1 MTMTGR
7 EAPSWLLAI
16 DTGTSRIVVAA
27 GGLDGAVLEVCGEP
41 AGYRHGELLLA
52 TVNQLLVRTGLE
64 RGGLRGIIVGTGP
77 GAFTGLRVGLATAK
91 TMAHGLGIQ
100 IVGVGTG
107 MALIHAAARD
117 GTEPMKPGSSVVLLM
132 PAGPRDR
139 LIVTLDAPPRI
150 LIDGGELD
158 AFDPAAI
165 VAVDLEDRAPADA
178 VARGVEAHRHLGES
192 MLALGAERLRAG
204 SVDDP
209 EQLVPEY
216 VTLPRG
222 VRAAVGAIEWSN
234 DQR

>member
-1 MTMTGR
+1 MSGR
-7 EAPSWLLAI
+7 AATPWLLAI

-27 GGLDGAVLEVCGEP
+27 GDLDGTVLAAFGEP

-52 TVNQLLVRTGLE
+52 TVDQLLARTGLE

-91 TMAHGLGIQ
+91 TMAHGLGIP
-100 IVGVGTG
+100 IAGIGTG
-107 MALIHAAARD
+107 MALIHAAARNR
-117 GTEPMKPGSSVVLLM
+117 TEPMTPDASIALLM

-139 LIVTLDAPPRI
+139 LILTSVAPPRM
-150 LIDGGELD
+150 LVDDGELD
-158 AFDPAAI
+158 ALDPAMI

-178 VARGVEAHRHLGES
+178 MARGVEAHRRLGES
-192 MLALGAERLRAG
+192 LLALGAERLRAG

-222 VRAAVGAIEWSN
+222 VSAAVGAIEWSN
-234 DQR
+234 DLR

>member
-1 MTMTGR
+1 MTYLDA
-7 EAPSWLLAI
+7 APWLLAI
-16 DTGTSRIVVAA
+16 DTGTSQIVVAA
-27 GGLDGAVLEVCGEP
+27 GDLDGTTIAVLGEP

-52 TVNQLLVRTGLE
+52 TVDRLLAETGLE
-64 RGGLRGIIVGTGP
+64 RRGLEGIIVGTGP

-91 TMAHGLGIQ
+91 TMAHGLGLP
-100 IVGVGTG
+100 IVGIGTAL
-107 MALIHAAARD
+107 ALIRAAART
-117 GTEPMKPGSSVVLLM
+117 GTEPTRPDSSIVLLM

-139 LIVTLDAPPRI
+139 LIVTSDVPPRM
-150 LIDGGELD
+150 LVDDGELEKLN
-158 AFDPAAI
+158 PRTV

-178 VARGVEAHRHLGES
+178 VARGVVAHRG
-192 MLALGAERLRAG
+192 LGASLLILGADRLRAH

-222 VRAAVGAIEWSN
+222 VTATVGAIEWSN

>member
-1 MTMTGR
+1 MTDRDPT
-7 EAPSWLLAI
+7 PWLLAM
-16 DTGTSRIVVAA
+16 DSGTSRIVVAA
-27 GGLDGAVLEVCGEP
+27 GDVDGAALAVLGEP

-52 TVNQLLVRTGLE
+52 TVDQVLARTGLE

-91 TMAHGLGIQ
+91 TLAHGLGIP
-100 IVGVGTG
+100 IVGIGTAL
-107 MALIHAAARD
+107 ALIHAAAGNGSERA
-117 GTEPMKPGSSVVLLM
+117 EPDSSIVLLM

-139 LIVTLDAPPRI
+139 LIVTSVAPPRM
-150 LIDGGELD
+150 LLDGEELD
-158 AFDPAAI
+158 AVDPASI

-178 VARGVEAHRHLGES
+178 VARGVEAHRRLGES
-192 MLALGAERLRAG
+192 LLALGAERLRAG

-222 VRAAVGAIEWSN
+222 VTATVGAIEWSN
-234 DQR
+234 DKR

>member
-1 MTMTGR
+1 MTDR
-7 EAPSWLLAI
+7 DPRPWLLAL

-27 GGLDGAVLEVCGEP
+27 GDVDGAALAVLGEP

-52 TVNQLLVRTGLE
+52 TVDKVLARTGLE
-64 RGGLRGIIVGTGP
+64 RGDLRGIIVGTGP

-91 TMAHGLGIQ
+91 TLAHGLGIP
-100 IVGVGTG
+100 IVGIGTAL
-107 MALIHAAARD
+107 ALIHAAARN
-117 GTEPMKPGSSVVLLM
+117 GSEPSEPDSSIVLLM

-139 LIVTLDAPPRI
+139 LIVTSVAPPRV
-150 LIDGGELD
+150 LLDGEELD
-158 AFDPAAI
+158 ALEPASI

-178 VARGVEAHRHLGES
+178 VARGVEAHRRLGES
-192 MLALGAERLRAG
+192 LLALGAKRLRAG

-222 VRAAVGAIEWSN
+222 VAATVGAIEWSN
-234 DQR
+234 DKR

>member
-1 MTMTGR
+1 MSGR
-7 EAPSWLLAI
+7 AATPWLLAI

-27 GGLDGAVLEVCGEP
+27 GDLDGTMLAALGEP

-52 TVNQLLVRTGLE
+52 TVDQLLARTGLE

-91 TMAHGLGIQ
+91 TMAHGLGIP
-100 IVGVGTG
+100 IVGIGTG
-107 MALIHAAARD
+107 MALIHAAARNR
-117 GTEPMKPGSSVVLLM
+117 TEPMTPDASIALLM

-139 LIVTLDAPPRI
+139 LILTSVAPPRM
-150 LIDGGELD
+150 LVDDGELD
-158 AFDPAAI
+158 ALDPAMI

-178 VARGVEAHRHLGES
+178 MARGVEAHRRLGES
-192 MLALGAERLRAG
+192 LLALGAERLRVG

-222 VRAAVGAIEWSN
+222 VSAVVGAIEWSN
-234 DQR
+234 DLR

>member
-1 MTMTGR
+1 MSRRDAT
-7 EAPSWLLAI
+7 PWLLAI
-16 DTGTSRIVVAA
+16 DTGTSQIVVAA
-27 GGLDGAVLEVCGEP
+27 GDLDGTVLAVYGEP

-52 TVNQLLVRTGLE
+52 TVDQLLARTGLE

-91 TMAHGLGIQ
+91 TMAHGLGIP
-100 IVGVGTG
+100 IAGIGTV
-107 MALIHAAARD
+107 MALIHAAARNR
-117 GTEPMKPGSSVVLLM
+117 TEPVTTDGSIVLLM

-139 LIVTLDAPPRI
+139 LILTSAAPPHI
-150 LIDGGELD
+150 LVDDGELD
-158 AFDPAAI
+158 PLDPAMI

-178 VARGVEAHRHLGES
+178 LARGVEAHRRLGES
-192 MLALGAERLRAG
+192 LLALGAERLRAG

-222 VRAAVGAIEWSN
+222 VSATVGAIEWSN
-234 DQR
+234 DLR